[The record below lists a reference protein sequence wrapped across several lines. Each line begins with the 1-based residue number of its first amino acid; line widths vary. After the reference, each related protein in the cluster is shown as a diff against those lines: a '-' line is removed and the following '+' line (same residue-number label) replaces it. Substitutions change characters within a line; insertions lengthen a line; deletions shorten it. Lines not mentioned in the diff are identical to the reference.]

1 MSDEPFDVIHY
12 LATKGKHGRQAN
24 GPEVAYPCFFDCG
37 ESDDSRK
44 RKLYVNADEG
54 WYDCK
59 VCGVSGGTTLL
70 QRHFG
75 DESPKGDKAAPVQD
89 SHTKRKILNWAA
101 EVGAAM
107 LANNDDILLDLMAD
121 RGLSPETVLERKIG
135 WVGNNWSLTASLPEQ
150 FTRDQLGSTGLIY
163 RDGLRAGQDFFYDHL
178 LIPYI
183 SRGNVVQ
190 IRGRA
195 NDPHA
200 KAKYLTGPGE
210 PVRLYGIDD
219 LEGADDVII
228 TEGEF
233 DAMVLKQ
240 HLQSSPEDKVRR
252 IAVVGLA
259 GANGFK
265 DGFERY
271 FNDAKR
277 IYIGLDPDDTGRREA
292 VKIKDKLGARARI
305 LELPAALPKCD
316 WTEYLLPIP
325 SDASTAWKGV
335 HVHAGHTWR
344 DVVSLLGKVAGKRV
358 FSMSET
364 GTAWRT
370 QKSMRKG
377 MLTGFARLDE
387 TIKPGCLPG
396 QLMIILAKTGTG
408 KTLLLCN
415 LAYYMRQHRWL
426 FFSLEMTR
434 EEVYERMQRIYRF
447 WSPLASDDEVERNL
461 SNIWI
466 CDENRLS
473 DKDFVEVMDEYEAEV
488 GAYPEVVAV
497 DYLGYFAR
505 GQRGNSQYEKV
516 TNASMQLKAMAKAD
530 DPDKRFFLISPSQVN
545 RLAKE
550 GKPVDMDDA
559 RDSGAIEETADF
571 LLSVWKPDDALEAE
585 SRAEPSG
592 KLMLSILK
600 SRHGGKGKSFPLQM
614 DLLTLVM
621 TDGDT
626 PAARKAQ
633 QHNYLAW
640 RGKGYEELRQQELQP
655 VQLPIRR
662 DLS

>member
-1 MSDEPFDVIHY
+1 VTEPFDAVNY
-12 LATKGKHGRQAN
+12 LAGKGKHGRQAN
-24 GPEVAYPCFFDCG
+24 GPEVAYPCFFDCN
-37 ESDDSRK
+37 EPDDSRK
-44 RKLYVNADEG
+44 RKLYVNTDEG

-59 VCGVSGGTTLL
+59 VCGASGGTTLL

-75 DESPKGDKAAPVQD
+75 DEPPKGEKALPTHD

-101 EVGAAM
+101 DVGAAM
-107 LANNDDILLDLMAD
+107 LSNNDDILLDLMSS

-150 FTRDQLGSTGLIY
+150 FTRDQLNDTGLIY
-163 RDGLRAGQDFFYDHL
+163 RDGMRAGKDFFYDHL

-183 SRGNVVQ
+183 ARGNVVQ
-190 IRGRA
+190 LRGRA
-195 NDPHA
+195 TDPNA
-200 KAKYLTGPGE
+200 KVKYLTGPGE
-210 PVRLYGIDD
+210 PVRLYGLDD
-219 LEGADDVII
+219 LDGATDVII

-240 HLQSSPEDKVRR
+240 HLQSSPEDKVRK

-265 DGFERY
+265 EGFEAY
-271 FNDAKR
+271 FKEAKR
-277 IYIGLDPDDTGRREA
+277 VYIGLDPDDTGRREA
-292 VKIKDKLGARARI
+292 VKIKDRLGAKARI

-325 SDASTAWKGV
+325 ADADDKWRNV
-335 HVHAGHTWR
+335 HVHAGHGWG
-344 DVVSLLGKVAGKRV
+344 DVVALLGKASGKRV

-364 GTAWRT
+364 GTAWRK
-370 QKSMRKG
+370 QKATRQG
-377 MLTGFARLDE
+377 MLTGFSGLDGA
-387 TIKPGCLPG
+387 IKPGCLPG
-396 QLMIILAKTGTG
+396 QLMVILAKTGTG

-415 LAYYMRQHRWL
+415 MAYYMRQYRWL

-447 WSPLASDDEVERNL
+447 WSPMASDDEVERHL

-473 DKDFVEVMDEYEAEV
+473 DKDFVDVLDEYHAEV

-505 GQRGNSQYEKV
+505 GQKGNSQYEKT
-516 TNASMQLKAMAKAD
+516 TNAAMQLKAMAKSD

-559 RDSGAIEETADF
+559 RDSGAVEETADF
-571 LLSVWKPDDALEAE
+571 LLAVFRPDEALTPE
-585 SRAEPSG
+585 SAAQPSG
-592 KLMLSILK
+592 KLMMSILK
-600 SRHGGKGKSFPLQM
+600 SRHGGKGKTFPLQM

-621 TDGDT
+621 VDAGTV
-626 PAARKAQ
+626 AARKAEEN
-633 QHNYLAW
+633 NYLAW
-640 RGKGYEELRQQELQP
+640 RGKDYDDLRKLQAEP

-662 DLS
+662 DFR

>member
-1 MSDEPFDVIHY
+1 M
-12 LATKGKHGRQAN
+12 
-24 GPEVAYPCFFDCG
+24 
-37 ESDDSRK
+37 
-44 RKLYVNADEG
+44 
-54 WYDCK
+54 
-59 VCGVSGGTTLL
+59 
-70 QRHFG
+70 
-75 DESPKGDKAAPVQD
+75 
-89 SHTKRKILNWAA
+89 
-101 EVGAAM
+101 
-107 LANNDDILLDLMAD
+107 
-121 RGLSPETVLERKIG
+121 
-135 WVGNNWSLTASLPEQ
+135 
-150 FTRDQLGSTGLIY
+150 
-163 RDGLRAGQDFFYDHL
+163 
-178 LIPYI
+178 
-183 SRGNVVQ
+183 Q

-195 NDPHA
+195 TDPHA

-210 PVRLYGIDD
+210 PVRLFGLDD
-219 LEGADDVII
+219 LDGAVDVII

-240 HLQSSPEDKVRR
+240 HLQSSPEDKVRK

-265 DGFERY
+265 EGFEAY
-271 FNDAKR
+271 FKEAKR

-292 VKIKDKLGARARI
+292 VKIKERLGAKARI

-325 SDASTAWKGV
+325 ADADDAWRNV
-335 HVHAGHTWR
+335 HVHAGHGWA
-344 DVVSLLGKVAGKRV
+344 DVVALLGKASGKRV

-364 GTAWRT
+364 GTAWRK
-370 QKSMRKG
+370 QKNTRQG
-377 MLTGFARLDE
+377 MLTGFAGLDA

-396 QLMIILAKTGTG
+396 QLMVILAKTGTG

-415 LAYYMRQHRWL
+415 MAYYMRQYRWL

-447 WSPLASDDEVERNL
+447 WSPMASDDEVERQL

-473 DKDFVEVMDEYEAEV
+473 DKDFVDVMEEYAAEV

-505 GQRGNSQYEKV
+505 GQKGNSQYEKV
-516 TNASMQLKAMAKAD
+516 TNAAMQLKAMAKSD

-571 LLSVWKPDDALEAE
+571 LLAVFRPDEALTPDSA
-585 SRAEPSG
+585 AQPSG

-600 SRHGGKGKSFPLQM
+600 SRHGGKGKTFPLQM

-621 TDGDT
+621 VDAGTI
-626 PAARKAQ
+626 AARKAEEN
-633 QHNYLAW
+633 NYLAW
-640 RGKGYEELRQQELQP
+640 RGKDYDDLRKLQAEP
-655 VQLPIRR
+655 VQLPIRARR
-662 DLS
+662 DVDG